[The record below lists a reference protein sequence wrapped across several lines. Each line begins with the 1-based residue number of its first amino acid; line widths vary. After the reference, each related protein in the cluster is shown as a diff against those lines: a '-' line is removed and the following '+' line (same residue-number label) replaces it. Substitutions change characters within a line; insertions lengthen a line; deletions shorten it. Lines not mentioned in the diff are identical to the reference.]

1 MRSWVKWGEK
11 PGQTD
16 WTSANG
22 SCTHHCT
29 YNSPKRGA
37 WAGAC
42 DVGPKP
48 GESQIASLALR
59 CLAGDGLALE
69 VDRAETG
76 YRWGTGWTSW
86 RLWSIATLSVF
97 YVKTLL

>member
-1 MRSWVKWGEK
+1 MRD
-11 PGQTD
+11 PARQTGPAP
-16 WTSANG
+16 TATVLAIVHTIRGNG
-22 SCTHHCT
+22 
-29 YNSPKRGA
+29 GA

-48 GESQIASLALR
+48 GESQTASLALR

-76 YRWGTGWTSW
+76 YRWGTGWTSC